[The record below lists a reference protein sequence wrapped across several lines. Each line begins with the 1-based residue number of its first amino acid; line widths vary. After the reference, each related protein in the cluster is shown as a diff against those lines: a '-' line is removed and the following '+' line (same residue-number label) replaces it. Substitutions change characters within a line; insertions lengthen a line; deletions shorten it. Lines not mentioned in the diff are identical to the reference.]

1 MVVNAETGSGKT
13 LCEQL
18 PYQSNSLP
26 NLTSLSLTTHR
37 RPTDLSCPPPAGS
50 LLPVLQTLHELSAQR
65 EARLP
70 APLSLMLVPTPDLAT
85 QVWHR
90 DNLLSDVSTRQE
102 LISLPATTHR

>member
-18 PYQSNSLP
+18 PYQSNSLT

-37 RPTDLSCPPPAGS
+37 RPTDLSCSPYAGS

-70 APLSLMLVPTPDLAT
+70 APLSLVLVPTPDLAT

-90 DNLLSDVSTRQE
+90 DHLLSDVS
-102 LISLPATTHR
+102 